1 MYCIYIKILGIH
13 FKSPYALNEELNLV
27 YSTFIATLYD
37 LLLSELLPCVDVRI
51 LGLLEVLFQHLQLVA
66 VKRCPSSSHL

>member
-1 MYCIYIKILGIH
+1 MYSS
-13 FKSPYALNEELNLV
+13 F
-27 YSTFIATLYD
+27 FATLYD

-66 VKRCPSSSHL
+66 VKRCPSSSHLCKERQILVDHH